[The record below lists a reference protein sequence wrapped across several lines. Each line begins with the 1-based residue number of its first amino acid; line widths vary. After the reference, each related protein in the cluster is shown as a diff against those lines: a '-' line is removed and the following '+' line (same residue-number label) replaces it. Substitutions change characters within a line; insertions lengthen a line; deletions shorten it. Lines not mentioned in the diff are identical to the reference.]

1 MSGLPPPPE
10 ASGPY
15 AYAPI
20 GTPGQYGAGL
30 RPMGQLR
37 SIGGLATA
45 VMALLAA
52 TAVLSV
58 VVAMAFSSRAS
69 TVDDVLDGR
78 NVSFAEIDD
87 ADDRVATATVVWVL
101 VALATAAVFIA
112 WQYRHAKNAETL
124 GHSRGLGPGWAIGG
138 WFIPCAN
145 FVLPPVQLY
154 QSSQASDPAHTPGTV
169 RPGRGDPLVIMWGI
183 ALAAGNLVGGSTREV
198 LYPDAYELVAN
209 GLEDGMSADRTSSVG
224 FFILVAAAVLGI
236 AMVRSLTRK
245 QSARIDALGPGT
257 YGGSA
262 YGGYGQQPAAPAPQQ
277 ASWGQAPQPGYGQP
291 TPQQPGYGQP
301 QPPPQPGWGQP
312 PPQPGYGPPRGF

>member
-10 ASGPY
+10 AAGPY
-15 AYAPI
+15 AHAPVGAPGHYAP
-20 GTPGQYGAGL
+20 GNYGAGL
-30 RPMGQLR
+30 RPMGQFR

-45 VMALLAA
+45 VMVLLAA

-58 VVAMAFSSRAS
+58 VVAVAFSSRAS
-69 TVDDVLDGR
+69 TVDDLLDGR
-78 NVSFAEIDD
+78 NVSFTEVDD
-87 ADDRVATATVVWVL
+87 ADDRVVVTTVIWVL
-101 VALATAAVFIA
+101 AALATAVVFII
-112 WQYRHAKNAETL
+112 WQHRHAKNAETL

-183 ALAAGNLVGGSTREV
+183 ALAAGNLVGGTSRQV
-198 LYPDAYELVAN
+198 LYPEAYDLAAN

-224 FFILVAAAVLGI
+224 FFILAAAAVLGI

-262 YGGYGQQPAAPAPQQ
+262 YGGYGQQPSAPAPPQ
-277 ASWGQAPQPGYGQP
+277 AAWGQP
-291 TPQQPGYGQP
+291 PQQPGYGQP
-301 QPPPQPGWGQP
+301 S
-312 PPQPGYGPPRGF
+312 PQPGYGPQGF